1 MPDDNPAEIMATDTE
16 ALITDLLIRCAQGD
30 RQAFAKLYRH
40 ASPRLYS
47 LALRILRRRDWAE
60 DVLQDCFITIWR
72 QAEAFRPD
80 RGPGLAWMAA
90 ILRNRAIDWLRRADR
105 LREEDEEMAD
115 TQEPPGEDGPMEKAL
130 ASATLGALRECMAQ
144 LKAVQRQV
152 IAFAYYHGLT
162 HEEVAHRLGQPLGT
176 VKSWIR
182 RGLDELRK
190 CLAL

>member
-1 MPDDNPAEIMATDTE
+1 MRADNPAEIVAADTE
-16 ALITDLLIRCAQGD
+16 ALVTDHLIRCAQGD
-30 RQAFAKLYRH
+30 RQAFAELYRLT
-40 ASPRLYS
+40 APRLYG

-60 DVLQDCFITIWR
+60 DVVQDCFITVWR
-72 QAEAFRPD
+72 QAGAFRPD

-90 ILRNRAIDWLRRADR
+90 ILRNRAIDWLRRDDR
-105 LREEDEEMAD
+105 LREEEESTAVEQD
-115 TQEPPGEDGPMEKAL
+115 QPGEDGPLDRILTVA
-130 ASATLGALRECMAQ
+130 AVGALRDCLAQ

-162 HEEVAHRLGQPLGT
+162 HEEVARRLGQPLGT